1 MKKIITIG
9 TAVIFLL
16 ACNNNK
22 KDFDASGSF
31 EADEVIVS
39 AQQSGQILSLDIHE
53 GNKLSANQEIGKID
67 VTNLQ
72 LQRAQTEAKISSLND
87 KLNTAAPQTVLV
99 EKQISVQQSQL
110 DYLLN
115 EQRRTENLLKADAA
129 TQKQLDDINA
139 KVDEAKRQL
148 SVLKQQI
155 ALNQSNVH
163 TQNKTVLSEKDPLQK
178 TVAQIQDEIN
188 KGTIINPVKGIVLTQ
203 YAYAGEMTSAGKSL
217 YKIANTDTITLRAYI
232 TGAQL
237 PTIKTGQRVQVRTDD
252 SKGNF
257 KNYNG
262 TVYWISDKAEF
273 TPKTIQTKDERQDLV
288 YAIKIS
294 VVNDGYLKIGM
305 YGEVIFEA
313 GKKQE

>member
-1 MKKIITIG
+1 M
-9 TAVIFLL
+9 
-16 ACNNNK
+16 
-22 KDFDASGSF
+22 
-31 EADEVIVS
+31 
-39 AQQSGQILSLDIHE
+39 
-53 GNKLSANQEIGKID
+53 
-67 VTNLQ
+67 
-72 LQRAQTEAKISSLND
+72 
-87 KLNTAAPQTVLV
+87 
-99 EKQISVQQSQL
+99 
-110 DYLLN
+110 
-115 EQRRTENLLKADAA
+115 
-129 TQKQLDDINA
+129 
-139 KVDEAKRQL
+139 
-148 SVLKQQI
+148 
-155 ALNQSNVH
+155 
-163 TQNKTVLSEKDPLQK
+163 
-178 TVAQIQDEIN
+178 
-188 KGTIINPVKGIVLTQ
+188 LTQ